1 MLLKLHDVFSSVCAV
16 AELSA
21 ANNCS
26 PLVPDTVN
34 TCPLPLLEGSSPVLP
49 SPTVT
54 HVLYCL
60 EAAASEVAY
69 YIFWTT
75 KHAQILD
82 RNI

>member
-1 MLLKLHDVFSSVCAV
+1 MLLKLLDVFSNVRAV
-16 AELSA
+16 AELSVA
-21 ANNCS
+21 ATNSNS
-26 PLVPDTVN
+26 LVPDTVN
-34 TCPLPLLEGSSPVLP
+34 TCLEGSPPVLP
-49 SPTVT
+49 LPAIT